1 MRYAISVVFLPLR
14 RTRRRS
20 RAMVWTPGKPTC
32 CGLASWQS
40 ITRISCRPRLF
51 SRVMAWVRGVGGGG
65 KTLFGEQR
73 RERFKE
79 ALLILFDRQQV
90 IAALLVKNLLGRLHL
105 RMRRIRQ
112 HDFTHDVQIGQLLA
126 CGRDFIA
133 AFLDFG
139 GTQPAARATDGVD

>member
-32 CGLASWQS
+32 WGLASWQS

-51 SRVMAWVRGVGGGG
+51 SRVMAWVCGVGGGG
-65 KTLFGEQR
+65 KTLFGKQR
-73 RERFKE
+73 RESFKE
-79 ALLILFDRQQV
+79 ARLVLFDRQQV
-90 IAALLVKNLLGRLHL
+90 IAALLIKNLLGRRHL
-105 RMRRIRQ
+105 RMRGIGQ
-112 HDFTHDVQIGQLLA
+112 HDFIDDVQLGQLRA
-126 CGRDFIA
+126 RGRDFVA

-139 GTQPAARATDGVD
+139 